1 MTTLMKSKRMAQ
13 MSWWFDG
20 DTVKTKEPAP
30 AVLAAGYWL
39 FWIMVLLCVMVAVV
53 AVVKKMQQLPK
64 PGERFL

>member
-1 MTTLMKSKRMAQ
+1 MKSKRMAQ

-39 FWIMVLLCVMVAVV
+39 FWIMVLL
-53 AVVKKMQQLPK
+53 
-64 PGERFL
+64 